1 MRNQRWL
8 MILIAAAAALLVH
21 VIWSPWVRAQTPAQT
36 TQTQT
41 GAALTGQVSSQAEGP
56 MEGVVVTAKKAGST
70 IAVSVISDAQGR
82 YSFPAGRLEPGQ
94 YSLRIRAAGYDL
106 DGRSTAEVSAGKTAA
121 VDLKLRPTRNL
132 SAQLT
137 NAEWMQSMPGTEEQK
152 ALLLNC
158 VGCHTLERVVRSTH
172 DADEFTLTMARMAQY
187 AQVSQPI
194 KPQRRVDQSYSEN
207 PERFRKQAEHLAS
220 VNLSATEQWQYPLKT
235 LPRPKGRAT
244 KVIITEYDLPRDTIE
259 PHDVIV
265 GQDGMVWYS
274 NFGEEFLGKLDPKTG
289 KHWEYPV
296 PLLKP
301 GSPEGSLDLEQAKD
315 GTFYLGMMYQA
326 AVGRFDPKTE
336 KFQVFPLPKE
346 FNDDVAQLNMV
357 TLRFDIDGKLWVDNA
372 GRQDMFRLDIATG
385 KYERFDPL
393 TVLPGGKRGHSIY
406 DNAADSNNNLYL
418 TDFQQHYVLRIDAKT
433 GETKYF
439 QTPTAFAR
447 PRRVRMDDHDRF
459 WFAEYRGNKIAMF
472 DTKTEKFQEWALPTP
487 WTGPYYVTWDKNGEL
502 WTGGMTTDRVVR
514 MDPKSGEAIE
524 YLMPRDTNIRRVFV
538 DNSTTPVTFWTG
550 SNHGASIVKV
560 EPLD

>member
-1 MRNQRWL
+1 MRVQRLWL
-8 MILIAAAAALLVH
+8 VLVAAAAAFLLHAV
-21 VIWSPWVRAQTPAQT
+21 WSPWSRAQTAGQP
-36 TQTQT
+36 
-41 GAALTGQVSSQAEGP
+41 GALTGQVTSQGEGA
-56 MEGVVVTAKKAGST
+56 MEGVVVTAKRAGST
-70 IAVSVISDAQGR
+70 ISVSVISDREGR

-94 YSLRIRAAGYDL
+94 YTLRIRAVGYDL
-106 DGRSTAEVSAGKTAA
+106 DGRASTDVTAGKTATA
-121 VDLKLRPTRNL
+121 DLKLRPTRNL

-137 NAEWMQSMPGTEEQK
+137 NAEWMLSMPGTEDQK
-152 ALLLNC
+152 AQYLNC
-158 VGCHTLERVVRSTH
+158 VSCHTLERIVRSAH
-172 DADEFTLTMARMAQY
+172 DPDEFTQTMARMAQY

-194 KPQRRVDQSYSEN
+194 KPQRRVDQSYGEN
-207 PERFRKQAEHLAS
+207 PERFRKHAEHAAS
-220 VNLSATEQWQYPLKT
+220 INLSAAEQWQYPLKT

-244 KVIITEYDLPRDTIE
+244 RVIITEYDLPRDTIE

-289 KHWEYPV
+289 KHTEYAL

-315 GTFYLGMMYQA
+315 GTFYLGMMYQG
-326 AVGRFDPKTE
+326 AVARFDPKAE
-336 KFQVFPLPKE
+336 KFQIFALPPE

-357 TLRFDIDGKLWVDNA
+357 TMRFDVDGKLWVDSA
-372 GRQDMFRLDIATG
+372 GRQDMFRLDLKSG
-385 KYERFDPL
+385 KYEHFDPL
-393 TVLPGGKRGHSIY
+393 AALPGGKKGHSIY
-406 DNAADSNNNLYL
+406 DNAADSQNNLYL
-418 TDFQQHYVLRIDAKT
+418 TDFQAHYVLRIDAKT
-433 GETKYF
+433 GNTTYY
-439 QTPTAFAR
+439 QTPTLLAR
-447 PRRVRMDDHDRF
+447 PRRVRMDDQDRL
-459 WFAEYRGNKIAMF
+459 WFAEYRGNKIGMF
-472 DTKTEKFQEWALPTP
+472 NTKTEKFQEWTLPTP

-514 MDPKSGEAIE
+514 VDPKSGEAIE